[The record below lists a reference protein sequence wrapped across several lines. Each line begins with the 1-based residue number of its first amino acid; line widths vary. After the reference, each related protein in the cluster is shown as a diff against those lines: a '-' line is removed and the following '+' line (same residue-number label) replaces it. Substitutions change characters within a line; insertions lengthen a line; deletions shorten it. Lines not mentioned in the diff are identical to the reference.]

1 MKGQVASYANEN
13 PGGVETTGADS
24 SAVTRA
30 RGTQLVR
37 RTLLSSGG
45 RQWGLGHAATGLE
58 EVGEG
63 NNNRS

>member
-1 MKGQVASYANEN
+1 VKGQVASYANEN

-45 RQWGLGHAATGLE
+45 RQWEPGLCGYG
-58 EVGEG
+58 
-63 NNNRS
+63 S